1 MGNQEEQDE
10 QDVQDEMFRELMAE
24 NEFLKS
30 ELQKMDSL
38 VRDAAVELGRNVD
51 PLVEALLLKKT
62 RRQRNPNSV
71 LGAADWMRNFRE
83 MNEESQI
90 KVVRTWTL
98 RLVQFSK
105 PMDFLRWI
113 NSLSIVSLSEY
124 AEAIHYCVREIH
136 ETEGDIEWKM

>member
-1 MGNQEEQDE
+1 MGNQEEQD
-10 QDVQDEMFRELMAE
+10 VQGEMFRELMAE

-38 VRDAAVELGRNVD
+38 ARDAAVELGRNVD

-62 RRQRNPNSV
+62 RRQRNPNAV
-71 LGAADWMRNFRE
+71 LGAAGWMKNFRE
-83 MNEESQI
+83 MGEESQI

-113 NSLSIVSLSEY
+113 NSLSIDSLSEY
-124 AEAIHYCVREIH
+124 AEVVHYRVREIH